1 MRLVSRFSA
10 STHLISLLKLGSLCP
25 HLQFFKIIFYLF
37 IYLCLYVFV
46 CMCVGRGGGGVHVHV
61 MMHMWMSE
69 DNLEEKVLSFHCM
82 ESNPALEEGTFTH

>member
-1 MRLVSRFSA
+1 MC
-10 STHLISLLKLGSLCP
+10 LC
-25 HLQFFKIIFYLF
+25 
-37 IYLCLYVFV
+37 V
-46 CMCVGRGGGGVHVHV
+46 CVLAGVGGGVHVHV